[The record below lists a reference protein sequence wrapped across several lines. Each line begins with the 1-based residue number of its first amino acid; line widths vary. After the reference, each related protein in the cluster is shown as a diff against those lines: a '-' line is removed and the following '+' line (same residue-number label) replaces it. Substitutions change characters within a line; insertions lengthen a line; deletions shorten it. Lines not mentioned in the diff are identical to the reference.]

1 MAAVE
6 GSYAAEVSSAR
17 QRIKLLKDR
26 LARRAAARQA
36 FAAGKP
42 FGAQPGQTSAE
53 GDAAADA
60 TAEAVAVLKRLIAS
74 HLLQLDVSQLP
85 TDSQTVQKKV
95 ISGCCVLCSLNHPSA
110 DFNSVISPH
119 AHLSHGCVTFSKS

>member
-6 GSYAAEVSSAR
+6 TSYAADVSSAK
-17 QRIKLLKDR
+17 QRIKQLKDR

-42 FGAQPGQTSAE
+42 FGVQAGQTSVE

-60 TAEAVAVLKRLIAS
+60 TAEAIASLKQLVAS
-74 HLLQLDVSQLP
+74 HLLQLDVAQLP
-85 TDSQTVQKKV
+85 TDSQTVQKRVCGHSHMSSEAPPFKV
-95 ISGCCVLCSLNHPSA
+95 RLI
-110 DFNSVISPH
+110 NSVT
-119 AHLSHGCVTFSKS
+119 AAQ

>member
-1 MAAVE
+1 MATSE

-17 QRIKLLKDR
+17 QRIKLLKDK
-26 LARRAAARQA
+26 LARRAAERQA

-42 FGAQPGQTSAE
+42 FGAQAGQASNE

-60 TAEAVAVLKRLIAS
+60 AAEAVAGLKRLIAS

-95 ISGCCVLCSLNHPSA
+95 QLPCAIFLHARSGN
-110 DFNSVISPH
+110 
-119 AHLSHGCVTFSKS
+119 